1 MGVVANNNYYY
12 PWAFINNPEIPG
24 RIPFGVLLHRV
35 SKNNRKCRSSW
46 NAGTEGK
53 PKGPFVYFP
62 LRGVYM
68 NQQPHNHFKPLF
80 KRQILQPY
88 SHTSCIN
95 LSEVELGDK
104 NLHLNK
110 FPRLLLV
117 HSWLR
122 IIHLSQIFTTLIAH

>member
-1 MGVVANNNYYY
+1 MGVVANNNYYC
-12 PWAFINNPEIPG
+12 PWAFVNNPEIPG

-88 SHTSCIN
+88 LIPLASTSLKWSWGTRTYI
-95 LSEVELGDK
+95 LISSPDYSWYTHGLGS
-104 NLHLNK
+104 
-110 FPRLLLV
+110 FIY
-117 HSWLR
+117 LR
-122 IIHLSQIFTTLIAH
+122 SSQP